1 MLISNSHN
9 RIAMAFVSM
18 HRADEAE
25 RKILGYIYDGE
36 FGIELITKKFS
47 RVPEEHESWLWGK
60 IENKI
65 SSDEELTSE
74 QENRFNEVKE
84 ALDM

>member
-1 MLISNSHN
+1 
-9 RIAMAFVSM
+9 MAFVSM

-36 FGIELITKKFS
+36 YNIELITKKFS
-47 RVPEEHESWLWGK
+47 RVPEEHVSWLWGK
-60 IENKI
+60 IENKVTN
-65 SSDEELTSE
+65 DELTSE
-74 QENRFNEVKE
+74 QEGRFDEVKE